1 MGGLMH
7 RAGAAHK
14 PPVVA
19 PGALAYDAA
28 GVTAA
33 FATLLAYW
41 KRLQTGRGQHVDVS
55 VLESVANLSDWAL
68 PGFSTSGQAGG
79 RSGAGIYTLYRCA
92 DGWIR
97 MIVLVKHHWRALL
110 DWIGNPEELAD
121 PALDEFLGRLRNM
134 DLIVRTVEGFFR
146 DKKKVDV
153 AREAQRRGIP
163 ATPLL
168 MPSEVLANEHVMAR
182 GTFRRYDVGGGFEAD
197 LPAGLL
203 EVDGERAAPRAGPPA
218 LGGDGEPAFAPRAVA
233 VPGSPPPAPDGR
245 PLRGI
250 RVLDFGVGGVGVEV
264 GRLLAEYGAE
274 VIKVESRTAPDF
286 IRTIMGGTMNPAFAS
301 SSRSKLGFGAN
312 LRTEEGRDLVARLV
326 PLADVV
332 IENNGTGVMERL
344 GLGPEQLRER
354 NPRIVS
360 FSSQMVG
367 SRGPWKDWIGYGPST
382 HPVSGLQYLWNYPED
397 EDTPAGSTNIH
408 PDHLVGRVGALAVM
422 AGLIGRLR
430 RGRGMHADAAQFESA
445 IALLGDVLAGESIEP
460 GSARPLGNASE
471 RGAPWGC
478 YPCRGP
484 DAWCVVCVRCDDE
497 WRALREALGDP
508 AWAREDA
515 LASAAGRLA
524 RRAEIDAR
532 LAEWT
537 RERGAREATQ
547 ALQARG
553 VPAGFVAHGGHHLED
568 PQLEARGYLQ
578 RIEQPGV
585 GPLVLEGPAFRG
597 SDLPGPIVA
606 PAPELGEHTRRLAR
620 ELLGLDDAEIS
631 RLVEAGVLEEP

>member
-312 LRTEEGRDLVARLV
+312 LKTEEGRELVRHLV
-326 PLADVV
+326 PLVDVV
-332 IENNGTGVMERL
+332 IENNGSGVMERL

-445 IALLGDVLAGESIEP
+445 H
-460 GSARPLGNASE
+460 
-471 RGAPWGC
+471 RGAATRAGVRTRGASSAC
-478 YPCRGP
+478 AATTSGGPCAKRSATRRGP
-484 DAWCVVCVRCDDE
+484 GRTRSPAQRVAGRGGPRST
-497 WRALREALGDP
+497 RASPSGPE
-508 AWAREDA
+508 
-515 LASAAGRLA
+515 SAALA
-524 RRAEIDAR
+524 RRRRRCRRGGCRRASSPTEDITSRIGSSRRAATCSASSSRAWAPWSWRGRPSGAATCPGRSWLRLPSSGSTRAASPASCSASTMRRSRGWSRRACSRSRRRAR
-532 LAEWT
+532 
-537 RERGAREATQ
+537 
-547 ALQARG
+547 
-553 VPAGFVAHGGHHLED
+553 
-568 PQLEARGYLQ
+568 
-578 RIEQPGV
+578 
-585 GPLVLEGPAFRG
+585 
-597 SDLPGPIVA
+597 
-606 PAPELGEHTRRLAR
+606 
-620 ELLGLDDAEIS
+620 S
-631 RLVEAGVLEEP
+631 RVRSS